1 MMNKRIAVA
10 VAVVLAII
18 CMSEAREEGPHD
30 MADAIRM
37 LQELDRLY
45 TQAARPR
52 IDRRDVADAGS
63 MDPHSLDRAV
73 RLVQLWKL
81 DNMYSYKTRPRI
93 VRREAET
100 WDQESLEYMRTMV
113 KLQMLHDL
121 YFDRTRPRF
130 GKRSDTYS
138 NWAKDVEKPD
148 LPAWLSYARR
158 R

>member
-1 MMNKRIAVA
+1 MLSKKVAVA
-10 VAVVLAII
+10 IAVVLAII
-18 CMSEAREEGPHD
+18 CLAEAREEGPHD

-93 VRREAET
+93 VRRSA
-100 WDQESLEYMRTMV
+100 DIMDRNSLEYMRALV
-113 KLQMLHDL
+113 QLQQLDDI
-121 YFDRTRPRF
+121 YSYKKRPRF

-148 LPAWLSYARR
+148 LPAWLAYARR